1 LARIEITSGQIS
13 GHVVDPSGANI
24 VGATVQLL
32 NVQTGEVREAKT
44 AESGD
49 FVFPAVQPGQFKVRI
64 ALIGFKAYEKEN
76 LNLSAN
82 ERLSAGNI
90 TLAVG
95 AQSETVEVQADR
107 TPVQTESGERSALL
121 DSKELSTL
129 MTAGRDV
136 TALLRVLPGVVKDGG
151 GASQRILPVGG
162 HNRRA
167 RTAADHRIA
176 APAPVFF
183 HQSRSALRV
192 AARRQGRR
200 AEQQFDL
207 ALGADGQQPEPE
219 PPAKRA
225 KTAIVLAAL
234 AARRHPRRQ
243 PHLVASR
250 GAIDALQ
257 DQFEIELQFQF
268 ADDHHRWLTVAQR
281 DDIAIADFAL
291 DREFQALEK
300 PLHRD
305 VERRFLH
312 GAGIADSSP
321 DGIGIAERPMS
332 R

>member
-1 LARIEITSGQIS
+1 MHKYVSRVVYVFILTGLGPTSEARKEVVMIRSFLRPFLLLVLLATSVSIHAQSTSGRIS

-151 GASQRILPVGG
+151 
-162 HNRRA
+162 
-167 RTAADHRIA
+167 
-176 APAPVFF
+176 
-183 HQSRSALRV
+183 
-192 AARRQGRR
+192 
-200 AEQQFDL
+200 
-207 ALGADGQQPEPE
+207 
-219 PPAKRA
+219 
-225 KTAIVLAAL
+225 
-234 AARRHPRRQ
+234 
-243 PHLVASR
+243 
-250 GAIDALQ
+250 
-257 DQFEIELQFQF
+257 
-268 ADDHHRWLTVAQR
+268 
-281 DDIAIADFAL
+281 
-291 DREFQALEK
+291 
-300 PLHRD
+300 
-305 VERRFLH
+305 
-312 GAGIADSSP
+312 
-321 DGIGIAERPMS
+321 
-332 R
+332 